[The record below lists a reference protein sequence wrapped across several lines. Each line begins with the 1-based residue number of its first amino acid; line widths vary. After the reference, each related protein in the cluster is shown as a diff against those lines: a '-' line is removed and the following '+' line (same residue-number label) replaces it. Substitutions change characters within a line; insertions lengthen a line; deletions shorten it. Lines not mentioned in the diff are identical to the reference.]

1 MATEGMGEEGRGQ
14 QGEENII
21 NILNNHKEKTIKQK
35 NILFFLII

>member
-1 MATEGMGEEGRGQ
+1 MATEGVGREERGH